1 MKTTDEKLKAIA
13 AKYSNVDF
21 NEDNYYVGGGLDCCK
36 FASRRHEDA
45 KNDEGKLTL
54 GKANQLFAKATDLTV
69 DEVEAIIRFKFSNL
83 EWHHAGKLPKQYGGG
98 MKKTYFVNA
107 EEIVE
112 LAENW
117 QSISDALKLQK
128 IEEAKREAEKKSL
141 AERREAFL
149 KEHAEKKVR
158 VSRSVLGNYYV
169 EIDREMNGKYG
180 WFSSYGKSYNLPEY
194 YTAWVMSEDNYK
206 EYCQIA

>member
-1 MKTTDEKLKAIA
+1 MEAKLKKIA
-13 AKYSNVDF
+13 EKYRTVKY
-21 NEDNYYVGGGLDCCK
+21 NENNYEVGGGLDDCK
-36 FASRRHEDA
+36 FASRRHENA

-69 DEVEAIIRFKFSNL
+69 DEVEEIIRFEFSNL